1 MRETSALEPHHRF
14 EKRLVLTGASIA
26 DFACA
31 SGDSNP
37 LHHDLEFARN
47 SRYGGI
53 IASGPQ
59 TSAVLMG
66 FVADH
71 YSGVGPMV
79 GLEFSFRFR
88 AAVPAEDCVGLEW
101 LVIRWTR
108 TRGGESQ
115 LVELRGR
122 LRTSAGET
130 AVGAKGTI
138 LVNRSALAS

>member
-1 MRETSALEPHHRF
+1 
-14 EKRLVLTGASIA
+14 
-26 DFACA
+26 
-31 SGDSNP
+31 
-37 LHHDLEFARN
+37 
-47 SRYGGI
+47 
-53 IASGPQ
+53 
-59 TSAVLMG
+59 MG

-101 LVIRWTR
+101 LVIRSTR
-108 TRGGESQ
+108 TRSGESQ

-138 LVNRSALAS
+138 LVNRSAFAS